1 MPSNFVAS
9 SGLRTSPRIAG
20 IAGIV
25 RGLRHI
31 NPSDSV
37 KWAYNH
43 CYVPSDR
50 TAGRREAM
58 SGSGG
63 QPPVTEPQEE
73 EDTGFLRFDDDLFSG
88 NNRDDDGTYPT
99 RSRDST
105 IPDLQEI
112 AAVHGQSVDLC
123 CRYG

>member
-1 MPSNFVAS
+1 
-9 SGLRTSPRIAG
+9 
-20 IAGIV
+20 
-25 RGLRHI
+25 
-31 NPSDSV
+31 
-37 KWAYNH
+37 
-43 CYVPSDR
+43 
-50 TAGRREAM
+50 M

-88 NNRDDDGTYPT
+88 NNRDDDGMYPA

-105 IPDLQEI
+105 ISDLQEI